1 MRIEFE
7 NTLED
12 LTFFTQ
18 YSYNNSPSMQR
29 RTRIVIFS
37 FTVIWFLIFVLPN
50 ISRNTIY
57 TNVTIWL
64 IISLIWA
71 LLIVYSTKKS
81 VRSNARRL
89 YSEGENKGMI
99 GKHLLEVSPEFLK
112 ETTEFNELR
121 TKWVA
126 VNKIEEDENYIYI
139 FLTSVSAHV
148 IPKKYFDTKS
158 DIVKFVQ
165 EVQHHIDK
173 NKV

>member
-1 MRIEFE
+1 MNGNSAIMAKNLSKKYGKIQALKDLKIDIKKGEIYGLLGPNGAGKTTTVRIL
-7 NTLED
+7 NCIIK
-12 LTFFTQ
+12 
-18 YSYNNSPSMQR
+18 PSSG
-29 RTRIVIFS
+29 VAK
-37 FTVIWFLIFVLPN
+37 VLGYD
-50 ISRNTIY
+50 I
-57 TNVTIWL
+57 
-64 IISLIWA
+64 
-71 LLIVYSTKKS
+71 
-81 VRSNARRL
+81 
-89 YSEGENKGMI
+89 
-99 GKHLLEVSPEFLK
+99 LK